1 MTTRSRQAGRTRQ
14 QTGDRV
20 LVRPGQRIPG
30 RWRDHQGRISSINQA
45 PVTGEDIPVLK
56 EVGDEVMA
64 GTVNGEAAL
73 EVRVTRPS
81 SEGTI
86 ARIARLVEQAQA
98 ERSPAERF
106 IDRFARY
113 YTPAVVAL
121 AAFVVAFGVFALGG
135 SFLDAGGER
144 GWLYRGL
151 TLLIIACPCA
161 LVISIPVTVVSG
173 LTRLAQIGVLVK
185 SGALLDRLADIRVV
199 AFDKTGTLT
208 HGKPVVTSMHTQ
220 TDCAP
225 GGQFRVLQ
233 PVRTVIGTGR
243 FG

>member
-1 MTTRSRQAGRTRQ
+1 M
-14 QTGDRV
+14 GDRV
-20 LVRPGQRIPG
+20 LVRPGQRVPVDGEVIKG
-30 RWRDHQGRISSINQA
+30 VSSINQA
-45 PVTGEDIPVLK
+45 PVTGEDMPVIK

-81 SEGTI
+81 AEGTI
-86 ARIARLVEQAQA
+86 ARIAKLVEQAQS
-98 ERSPAERF
+98 ERSPAERY

-121 AAFVVAFGVFALGG
+121 AVIVVAIPVLAFGAP
-135 SFLDAGGER
+135 FLDTVDGTR

-173 LTRLAQIGVLVK
+173 LTRLAQPGRAGEK
-185 SGALLDRLADIRVV
+185 WRV
-199 AFDKTGTLT
+199 AG
-208 HGKPVVTSMHTQ
+208 PPRRHTR
-220 TDCAP
+220 
-225 GGQFRVLQ
+225 GGF
-233 PVRTVIGTGR
+233 
-243 FG
+243 